1 VDRHFQEHVLGVV
14 DVLLAEGLCVLI
26 HLNLG
31 VLLLGVHDLL
41 EGVDLSLER
50 VVAVVDEV
58 GDVTLDGL

>member
-26 HLNLG
+26 HLNLS

>member
-1 VDRHFQEHVLGVV
+1 
-14 DVLLAEGLCVLI
+14 
-26 HLNLG
+26 
-31 VLLLGVHDLL
+31 LLLGVHDLL